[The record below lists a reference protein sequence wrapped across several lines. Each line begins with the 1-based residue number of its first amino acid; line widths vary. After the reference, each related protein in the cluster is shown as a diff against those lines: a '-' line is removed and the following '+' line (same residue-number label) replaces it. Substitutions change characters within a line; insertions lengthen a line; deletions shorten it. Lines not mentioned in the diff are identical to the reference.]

1 MYKKLLVIFLMI
13 CSSCA
18 LPAIPFLSE
27 TPVIDGDL
35 SDGVWKKLPW
45 KDSFSMLGKNEP
57 AAVQTRFKTFN
68 DGKYIYFAVECS
80 EPDPAGLTRGK
91 KSYGSPVLWTND
103 SIEINLIPDNKLLTF
118 YKCVVDVNGTF
129 TDLFYEDDNTDKN
142 RYLSQPWSSALTVK
156 TKILSD
162 RWTVEVAI
170 PFGTI
175 NYSSEN
181 NNQWRLNIGRNRWR
195 GGNVELSSWS
205 ALPEKNHVM
214 PKYFRVVTVE
224 KFTPDKFS
232 ANIESFK
239 GEVVRQNGQSDYRV
253 LTSITNNS
261 PTFRTYQI
269 LCTITNTKDGKTYT
283 GKGTLQIPKF
293 GYQNSI
299 VTIPNVPNG
308 NYTLTVD
315 LKNNSRK
322 PVILKRLARN
332 IDIEYLPLQ
341 ITMIRPAY
349 RNNIYATMPDK
360 TIEACIKLHTLE
372 NIPVTVTLSGN
383 GVNEVRKIAKPAGN
397 NKVVFD
403 GSKLPDGKYILKA
416 SYCENGKEITAST
429 VIQKLPYRKGEV
441 WLDKRG
447 VVHIDGKEFL
457 SYGWYHVHGVRNP
470 VYNTLVDT
478 IRFKDMEEAEN
489 VLRTSYEKFGLKSM
503 IYPFQDLDNYTDW
516 RWVVFKDP
524 DTRKKGLTK
533 QQREKIISFV
543 SKISKHEG
551 LLGYYMADEPE
562 ARDHN
567 PLWYE
572 EAYELISQLDPY
584 HPCFM
589 LNYGID
595 GMRKYYKGCDIL
607 FPDCYPQYFEDGSTG
622 SPRWKSTAYAKIAT
636 SLRPT
641 WLMPQISQYPE
652 ISRDGKLRGIAPTYY
667 DQRSQVFQAL
677 IHNVKGISNYTYFDS
692 QRFSDAIIGPPE
704 IGNILLK
711 CAPYFLETTVVDGV
725 GITTAPHSPN
735 FQAGLKVHNG
745 KLCLL
750 AVNTTMQ
757 KVKVKFKLNNKF
769 SGKLYL
775 EGARRH
781 VNVVNGMFSD
791 DFAPNETRIYYS
803 DHALAASLTPVEDT
817 VKAIKNLRASRKKPG
832 NLVGRGDMYPVE
844 YRWYGKDKKLAPGV
858 PEITASSESL
868 HVMTLE
874 TGSLYYLIDGL
885 TVPNRREYCWAPSVD
900 DKKPFV
906 QFKLSK
912 AENLKMV
919 KLYTS
924 YGNLK
929 AGQIVVN
936 GKVFPFNNKAG
947 KNEITVPLHG
957 IHSDTVRIECTEFR
971 TKNLPDDFFGLS
983 SKVLTEVEIY

>member
-1 MYKKLLVIFLMI
+1 MCKKQFAIFLMI
-13 CSSCA
+13 CFCGA
-18 LPAIPFLSE
+18 LQAISFLSE

-35 SDGVWKKLPW
+35 SDKVWKKFPW
-45 KDSFSMLGKNEP
+45 KDSFFVLGKNEP

-68 DGKYIYFAVECS
+68 DGKYLYFAIECY
-80 EPDPAGLTRGK
+80 EPEPAGISRGK
-91 KSYGSPVLWTND
+91 KSYGSSALWTND
-103 SIEINLIPDNKLLTF
+103 SVEINLIPDNKLLTF
-118 YKCVVDVNGTF
+118 YKCVIDVNGTY

-142 RYLSQPWSSALTVK
+142 RYLPQPWSSALTVK

-162 RWTVEVAI
+162 RWTVEAAI

-181 NNQWRLNIGRNRWR
+181 NKQWRLNIGRNRWHGR
-195 GGNVELSSWS
+195 KVELSSWS
-205 ALPEKNHVM
+205 ALPEVNHVM
-214 PKYFRVVTVE
+214 PKYFRVVSVE
-224 KFTPDKFS
+224 NFTPDNFS

-239 GEVVRQNGQSDYRV
+239 GELVRQNDQSDYRV
-253 LTSITNNS
+253 MTSITNSS
-261 PTFRTYQI
+261 PTFRTYQM
-269 LCTITNTKDGKTYT
+269 LCTMTNKKDGKTYI
-283 GKGTLQIPKF
+283 GKGTLQISKF
-293 GYQNSI
+293 GYQNSS

-308 NYTLTVD
+308 SYTLTVD

-322 PVILKRLARN
+322 PVILKRLVRN
-332 IDIEYLPLQ
+332 IDIEYQPLQ
-341 ITMIRPAY
+341 IMMMRPVY

-360 TIEACIKLHTLE
+360 TIEAFIKLYSQE
-372 NIPVTVTLSGN
+372 NLPVTVTLSGN
-383 GVNEVRKIAKPAGN
+383 GVNEVRRIAKPTGN
-397 NKVVFD
+397 DKVIFD
-403 GSKLPDGKYILKA
+403 GAKLPDGKYILKA
-416 SYCENGKEITAST
+416 SYCKDGEEISTST

-457 SYGWYHVHGVRNP
+457 SYGWYHVHGPRNS

-478 IRFKDMEEAEN
+478 IRFKDMAQAKQ
-489 VLRTSYEKFGLKSM
+489 VLRDRYEKFGLKSM

-533 QQREKIISFV
+533 QQRKKIIQFV
-543 SKISKHEG
+543 SEISKHEC

-562 ARDHN
+562 ARDNN

-572 EAYELISQLDPY
+572 EAYELISRLDPY

-589 LNYGID
+589 LNYGIE
-595 GMRKYYKGCDIL
+595 GIRKYYKGCDIL

-622 SPRWKSTAYAKIAT
+622 SPRWKSSDYAKVAT

-641 WLMPQISQYPE
+641 WQMPQISQWPE

-667 DQRSQVFQAL
+667 DQRSQIFQAL

-704 IGNILLK
+704 IGNILQK
-711 CAPYFLETTVVDGV
+711 SAPYFLETTVVDGV
-725 GITTAPHSPN
+725 KITTAPHTPH
-735 FQAGLKVHNG
+735 FQTGLKVHNG

-757 KVKVKFKLNNKF
+757 KVRVNFRLKNKF

-781 VNVVNGMFSD
+781 MNVVNGMFSD

-803 DHALAASLTPVEDT
+803 DQTLAASLTPVEDT
-817 VKAIKNLRASRKKPG
+817 VKAIRDLRASRKKKG
-832 NLVGRGDMYPVE
+832 NLVGLGDMYPVE

-868 HVMTLE
+868 HAMTMK
-874 TGSLYYLIDGL
+874 TGSLYYLVDGL
-885 TVPNRREYCWAPSVD
+885 TVPNRREYCWAPKNN
-900 DKKPFV
+900 DKQPFV

-912 AENLKMV
+912 AEKLKMV

-929 AGQIVVN
+929 AGRIVVN
-936 GKVFPFNNKAG
+936 GKVFPFENKAG
-947 KNEITVPLHG
+947 KNEIIVPLNNV
-957 IHSDTVRIECTEFR
+957 HSDTVRIECTEFR
-971 TKNLPDDFFGLS
+971 RNNLPDDFFGLS
-983 SKVLTEVEIY
+983 AKVLTEVEIY